1 MKQATTDRKAME
13 NKENTQPKFTPGPWE
28 VFTGD
33 GTTNWHTLVIRRRE
47 PQNGIEQLPV
57 DICACHNCLCDAS
70 EKPANAALI
79 AAAPEMYALL
89 NNILNDLETDGSISL
104 NDNAANDI
112 RGLLAKVRGEA
123 AE

>member
-1 MKQATTDRKAME
+1 MSSTEKP
-13 NKENTQPKFTPGPWE
+13 KELFTPGPWE

-57 DICACHNCLCDAS
+57 DICACQNCLCDAS
-70 EKPANAALI
+70 EKPANASLI

-89 NNILNDLETDGSISL
+89 ERALTALEDDGYMDAESQQLRADIS
-104 NDNAANDI
+104 AV
-112 RGLLAKVRGEA
+112 LAKAKWEA
-123 AE
+123 AK

>member
-1 MKQATTDRKAME
+1 MR
-13 NKENTQPKFTPGPWE
+13 NTKKIAE
-28 VFTGD
+28 
-33 GTTNWHTLVIRRRE
+33 
-47 PQNGIEQLPV
+47 
-57 DICACHNCLCDAS
+57 
-70 EKPANAALI
+70 LI
-79 AAAPEMYALL
+79 AHAPEMYALL